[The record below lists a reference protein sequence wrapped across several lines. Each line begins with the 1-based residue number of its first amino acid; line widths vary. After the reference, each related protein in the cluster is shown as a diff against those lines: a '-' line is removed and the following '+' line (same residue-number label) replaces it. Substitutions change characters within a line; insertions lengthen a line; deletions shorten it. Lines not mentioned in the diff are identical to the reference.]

1 MISIGNTSE
10 NSPHGGRDFKIVK
23 STLPKVLEKSCLTIT
38 ELEGVIIRRPLTYLY
53 DNDDIKAITPSNLI
67 VRRNLLENTN
77 NSNIDNFD
85 MTKDE
90 CTRLYK
96 YLKTT
101 VEHFCNRF
109 SQQYMNN
116 LRECQT

>member
-1 MISIGNTSE
+1 M
-10 NSPHGGRDFKIVK
+10 
-23 STLPKVLEKSCLTIT
+23 LEKSRLTIT

-67 VRRNLLENTN
+67 VRRNLLENMN